1 MLLIKYVQS
10 QKIQNQ
16 NNFKIFV
23 SNKTK
28 EQKQDG
34 QNRRILSLFE
44 EDWP

>member
-10 QKIQNQ
+10 EKIQNE

-28 EQKQDG
+28 EHKQDG
-34 QNRRILSLFE
+34 KNQLILSVPG
-44 EDWP
+44 ED